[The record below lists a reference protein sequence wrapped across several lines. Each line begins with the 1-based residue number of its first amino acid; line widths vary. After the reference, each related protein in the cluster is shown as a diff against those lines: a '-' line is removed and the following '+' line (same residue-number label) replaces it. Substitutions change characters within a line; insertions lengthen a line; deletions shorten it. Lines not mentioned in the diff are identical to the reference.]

1 MIYIVQR
8 WYISEF
14 EEYVDTVLVTT
25 NQDKAFMVCK
35 EMQKLYPNDD
45 IDIAEANPKSFDE
58 MSKEEKIKFVNKQI
72 DSLLDFIE
80 TNKQAKYNKYKKEF
94 CK

>member
-14 EEYVDTVLVTT
+14 EEYVDTVLVTI

-45 IDIAEANPKSFDE
+45 IDIAE
-58 MSKEEKIKFVNKQI
+58 
-72 DSLLDFIE
+72 
-80 TNKQAKYNKYKKEF
+80 
-94 CK
+94 